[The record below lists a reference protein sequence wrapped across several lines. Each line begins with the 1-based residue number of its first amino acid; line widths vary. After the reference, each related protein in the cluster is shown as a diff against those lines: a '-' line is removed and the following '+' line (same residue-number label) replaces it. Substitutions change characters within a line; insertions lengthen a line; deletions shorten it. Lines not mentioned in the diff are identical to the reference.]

1 MNPHTLKVLEYNKI
15 LDRLAEY
22 CAFSGGSDRAYALL
36 PSDDLYTA
44 RTWLAQT
51 AEAFDLLEQKQ
62 DVSFGGV
69 KDLSLQLNKAERGA
83 LVLAPE
89 LLEVRYTLQR
99 ARALRN
105 LLLRL
110 EQAFPLLAE
119 MAQNIEPC
127 EHVIAEISRCIN
139 ERGEVVDGASDDLR
153 RIRGELHVAQDRLLS
168 ILERLV
174 QGGDVKPYLQDALV
188 TQRQGR
194 YVIPVRSE
202 HKGNIE
208 GIVHDQSASGA
219 TLFVEPLRV
228 VQQNNAVREL
238 ELQEEKE
245 VRRILTEL
253 TELLADE
260 AIYVRRNGEI
270 LAELDFTFAKAK
282 YAYALD
288 AVAPELVAFHKSHT
302 IQKVVENAPENNSS
316 NEPLPNTTAAN
327 GDEIVP
333 PPHVIESTHPG
344 SVIDLRRA
352 RHPLLDQ
359 KQVVPVD
366 VYLDDES
373 FMIVITGPNT
383 GGKTVTVKTVGL
395 LILMAQAGLMIPA
408 EPDSTLSI
416 FEGIYADIGDEQ
428 SIEQNLSTFSSHMT
442 NIIRILEEADPNSLV
457 LLDEL
462 GAGTDPDEGSAL
474 AMALLDNLRDRSITT
489 FSTTHYSD
497 LKLYAHNTPGVRNAS
512 VEFDVET
519 LRPTYELSIGLP
531 GRSNALIIA
540 GRLGLNPVIVEEAE
554 AMVRPDTLEA
564 DSLLDE
570 IRRAR
575 QDALQAEERAKTRE
589 RQAQLLERDLR
600 YQLANIEEA
609 RRAVIAES
617 RQVMDR
623 ELEQVRGEIEQTR
636 RQLTRGGTF
645 TGNTHEEFL
654 NRAAQELSRRQQP
667 DDQLHREVLI
677 PGQQDE
683 QLAGPI
689 EIGDRVW
696 VANLQASGEVMALH
710 ERSEEAEVQLGNFRL
725 KLPIKRLELRQ
736 KKSVPKVEESAVH
749 VQGQQ
754 VHESPGIE
762 LDLRGER
769 VEEGLEHME
778 QYLNNAYMA
787 RLPWVRIIHGKGTGA
802 MRDAVR
808 TTLRKHPLISEARS
822 GEQGEGGD
830 GVTVAKLMSS

>member
-15 LDRLAEY
+15 LDRLAAY

-36 PSDDLYTA
+36 PSDDLETVRA
-44 RTWLAQT
+44 WLAQS
-51 AEAFDLLEQKQ
+51 AEAFKLLEQKQ
-62 DVSFGGV
+62 DINFGGV
-69 KDLSLQLNKAERGA
+69 KDLSMQLIKAERGA
-83 LVLAPE
+83 IVLAPE
-89 LLEVRYTLQR
+89 LLEVKNTLQR

-110 EQAFPLLAE
+110 ESAFPLLAE
-119 MAQNIEPC
+119 MAQNIQPC
-127 EHVIAEISRCIN
+127 EHLIAEISRCIN
-139 ERGEVVDGASDDLR
+139 ERGEVVDGASDALR
-153 RIRGELHVAQDRLLS
+153 RIRGELHTAQERLLG

-188 TQRQGR
+188 TQRHGR
-194 YVIPVRSE
+194 YVIPVRAE

-208 GIVHDQSASGA
+208 GIVHDQSSSGA

-245 VRRILTEL
+245 VRRILMEL

-260 AIYVRRNGEI
+260 AVYVRRNGEI
-270 LAELDFTFAKAK
+270 LADLDFTFAKAK

-288 AVAPELVAFHKSHT
+288 AVAPDVISFRKPAT
-302 IQKVVENAPENNSS
+302 IRKVEEKPGSARPADLPADKRKNDTA
-316 NEPLPNTTAAN
+316 EPT
-327 GDEIVP
+327 
-333 PPHVIESTHPG
+333 ESTHPG
-344 SVIDLRRA
+344 AVIDFHRA

-359 KQVVPVD
+359 KKVVAVD
-366 VYLDDES
+366 VYLDDET
-373 FMIVITGPNT
+373 FMILITGPNT
-383 GGKTVTVKTVGL
+383 GGKTVTLKTVGL
-395 LILMAQAGLMIPA
+395 LILMAQSGLMIPV
-408 EPDSTLSI
+408 ESGSIFSI

-489 FSTTHYSD
+489 FATTHYSD

-512 VEFDVET
+512 VEFDIET
-519 LRPTYELSIGLP
+519 LSPTYELSIGLP

-540 GRLGLNPVIVEEAE
+540 SRLGLNPVIVEQAE
-554 AMVRPDTLEA
+554 ATVRPDTLEA

-575 QDALQAEERAKTRE
+575 QDALQLEDRAKTRE
-589 RQAQLLERDLR
+589 RQAQLVERDLR

-609 RRAVIAES
+609 RRAVISETRRLMDAELTEV
-617 RQVMDR
+617 RNEV
-623 ELEQVRGEIEQTR
+623 EQMR
-636 RQLTRGGTF
+636 RQLARGGTI
-645 TGNTHEEFL
+645 TGSTHDEFL
-654 NRAAQELSRRQQP
+654 SRAAQELARRHQSDEELNRP
-667 DDQLHREVLI
+667 IVM
-677 PGQQDE
+677 PGQSDE
-683 QLAGPI
+683 RLAGPI
-689 EIGDRVW
+689 EVGDRVW
-696 VANLQASGEVMALH
+696 VANLQASGEVLAIH
-710 ERSEEAEVQLGNFRL
+710 ERTEEADVQLGNFRL
-725 KLPIKRLELRQ
+725 KLPLKRLELRQ
-736 KKSVPKVEESAVH
+736 KKSVSEPEAATVR
-749 VQGQQ
+749 VQAQG

-762 LDLRGER
+762 LDLRGAR
-769 VEEGLEHME
+769 VEEGLERME

-808 TTLRKHPLISEARS
+808 TNLRGHPLIRESRA
-822 GEQGEGGD
+822 GDNGEGGD
-830 GVTVAKLMSS
+830 GVTVAKLVSS